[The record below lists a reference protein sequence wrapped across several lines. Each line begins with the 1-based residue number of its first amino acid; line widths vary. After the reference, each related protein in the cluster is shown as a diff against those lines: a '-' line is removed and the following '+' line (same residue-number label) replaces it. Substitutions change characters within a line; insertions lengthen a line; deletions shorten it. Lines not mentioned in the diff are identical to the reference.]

1 MFSFSLM
8 AVPLVLLY
16 SIYKYFVHPAF
27 LSPLSKIPNAHFS
40 SSFSPLWILLK
51 RYKDEENRAIHAA
64 HVKHGDVVRLG
75 PNEVSVSCVDE
86 GVRTIY
92 SGGFEK
98 WSWYPNQFDNFGC
111 DSTWSVR

>member
-1 MFSFSLM
+1 MFSFSLI

-16 SIYKYFVHPAF
+16 LIYKYFVYPAF

-51 RYKDEENRAIHAA
+51 RYEDEENRAIHAA

>member
-1 MFSFSLM
+1 M